1 MINFEEEVKKFKPC
15 LEVSQAED
23 AIYENDVK
31 DITDV
36 LEEMLEQ
43 LDYKQKK

>member
-1 MINFEEEVKKFKPC
+1 MINFEEEVRKFKPC

-36 LEEMLEQ
+36 LEEMLLQ
-43 LDYKQKK
+43 LNSRQTK